1 MTAERVERRTQD
13 GTLVALGAWVVYGLV
28 YGPLYALLGEHTGIT
43 AFIPVLIAGWY
54 CGAAAGAFAG
64 LMSVPVTLLASRAI
78 GITDDWLGLPVL
90 VGAGAMVVVGYSL
103 GHIRDLREKTLRE
116 IRRGEDLESTLGHER
131 QRLAVVNEIAGKL
144 RGDRTVE
151 HVVSE
156 AVATLHK
163 HFPKFRASYSTVDA
177 EGRVTNLVSARP
189 GESLSSSTPATPLVL
204 SPTQVEGLL
213 KLDLYQVD
221 DVTKDVSWSKLANV
235 FDTLGIAALLDA
247 PIRHP
252 GVKTGLLSFSASEA
266 HEWTDLETRTLR
278 DAADCLEPAIADAE
292 RRRLLK
298 ESESRFRGILDQH
311 HYGVTVVVDGGI
323 VYANPAMTEIFEYR
337 REQLLGL
344 DPAKLIAPRHHQR
357 FINHV
362 AQCQTDNGERA
373 GVELEALRQDGTP
386 FPLMAVCQPMVFEGH
401 PAILGTLRDL
411 TADKK
416 AEEKLRQT
424 EASLHILLEQ
434 HFDGVAV
441 MANQRFLYVN
451 RALGSIFG
459 YEREELINRDPV
471 TLVSESERSL
481 AAGWLGGPAAG
492 AVPTLTVEYSGVKK
506 DGTTF
511 PLEILA
517 RVTDFSGQNS
527 VLATFRD
534 LTERKRVEAAV
545 REAEAKYRNLVE
557 HSLAG
562 VYIIQNRRFV
572 YVNPKL
578 AEILGYTQDELLALP
593 SAAVAVITE
602 SDRNLVEDRVEARLS
617 GTTDSNHYYAQAR
630 RKSGEVIDLEVH
642 GGTTSYI
649 SRPAVIGTVLD
660 VTERLRAEA
669 QLRESE
675 VRFRALFEEAPIGL
689 VMAAPDTVIQM
700 VNEAFCDM
708 LGYSESELVGRRIHE
723 ITHPEDAAGTP
734 ESAAKVFDD
743 AQSIVRLQKRYV
755 RKDGTTVQAETTV
768 SMVNDERGR
777 PVYAVAMIED
787 VTEQRRLESQLQQV
801 LRLESVGQLAGGVA
815 HNFNN
820 ALTAISGYSELLAR
834 RFSSEDP
841 ALRDLEQ
848 IQRVAE
854 RSAQLT
860 RQLLAFSR
868 HEDVHPSI
876 FNVNEAVEST
886 RDLLSP
892 LLDHQLRFRVRLDQG
907 LPSVNADRSQLEQII
922 TNLVINARDAMPEG
936 GLLTIDTEAVDV
948 DEAAARVNPEAS
960 PGRYVRLVVRDTGVG
975 MEEDTVARIFE
986 PFFTTKEPGEGIGL
1000 GLAMVHGAVKQG
1012 GGFITV
1018 ESTPDVGS
1026 TFAVFIPEFTEP
1038 DAAGRDS
1045 GVTTPT
1051 VH

>member
-13 GTLVALGAWVVYGLV
+13 GTLVALGAWVVYGLL
-28 YGPLYALLGEHTGIT
+28 YGPLHALLGEHAGVT

-78 GITDDWLGLPVL
+78 GITDDWLSLPAL
-90 VGAGAMVVVGYSL
+90 VGAGAMVMVGYSL
-103 GHIRDLREKTLRE
+103 GRIRDLRAETLRE
-116 IRRGEDLESTLGHER
+116 IGRREDVESTLGHER
-131 QRLAVVNEIAGKL
+131 QRLSVVNEIAGKL

-266 HEWTDLETRTLR
+266 HEWTDLERRTLR
-278 DAADCLEPAIADAE
+278 DAADCLEPAIVDAA

-298 ESESRFRGILDQH
+298 ESESRLRGILDQH
-311 HYGVTVVVDGGI
+311 LYGVTVVVDGGI

-337 REQLLGL
+337 REQLVGL
-344 DPAKLIAPRHHQR
+344 DPARLIAPRHRQR
-357 FINHV
+357 FVDHV
-362 AQCQTDNGERA
+362 AECATDDYEPV
-373 GVELEALRQDGTP
+373 GVEFEALRQDRTP
-386 FPLMAVCQPMVFEGH
+386 FSLMAVCQPIVFEGH

-411 TADKK
+411 TGDKN
-416 AEEKLRQT
+416 AEEKLRET
-424 EASLHILLEQ
+424 EASLHALLEQ

-441 MANQRFLYVN
+441 MANRRFLYVN
-451 RALGSIFG
+451 RALASIFG
-459 YEREELINRDPV
+459 YEREELVSRDPL
-471 TLVSESERSL
+471 TLVSKSERSL

-492 AVPTLTVEYSGVKK
+492 AAPPLTVEYKGVKK

-534 LTERKRVEAAV
+534 LTERRRVEEAV

-562 VYIIQNRRFV
+562 VYIIQDRRFA

-578 AEILGYTQDELLALP
+578 AEILGYSQDELLALP
-593 SAAVAVITE
+593 SAVAVIAE
-602 SDRNLVEDRVEARLS
+602 NDRNLVEDWVAARLS
-617 GTTDSNHYYAQAR
+617 GATDSNHYDAQAR

-649 SRPAVIGTVLD
+649 GRPAVIGTVLD
-660 VTERLRAEA
+660 VTERRRAEA

-708 LGYSESELVGRRIHE
+708 LGYSESELVGRRIPE

-734 ESAAKVFDD
+734 ESAAKVFED
-743 AQSIVRLQKRYV
+743 AQNIVRLQKRYV

-892 LLDHQLRFRVRLDQG
+892 LLDDQLRFRVRLDQG
-907 LPSVNADRSQLEQII
+907 LPSVSADRSQLEQII

-975 MEEDTVARIFE
+975 MEEETVARIFE

>member
-1 MTAERVERRTQD
+1 M
-13 GTLVALGAWVVYGLV
+13 
-28 YGPLYALLGEHTGIT
+28 
-43 AFIPVLIAGWY
+43 
-54 CGAAAGAFAG
+54 
-64 LMSVPVTLLASRAI
+64 
-78 GITDDWLGLPVL
+78 
-90 VGAGAMVVVGYSL
+90 
-103 GHIRDLREKTLRE
+103 
-116 IRRGEDLESTLGHER
+116 
-131 QRLAVVNEIAGKL
+131 
-144 RGDRTVE
+144 
-151 HVVSE
+151 
-156 AVATLHK
+156 
-163 HFPKFRASYSTVDA
+163 
-177 EGRVTNLVSARP
+177 
-189 GESLSSSTPATPLVL
+189 
-204 SPTQVEGLL
+204 
-213 KLDLYQVD
+213 
-221 DVTKDVSWSKLANV
+221 
-235 FDTLGIAALLDA
+235 
-247 PIRHP
+247 
-252 GVKTGLLSFSASEA
+252 
-266 HEWTDLETRTLR
+266 
-278 DAADCLEPAIADAE
+278 
-292 RRRLLK
+292 
-298 ESESRFRGILDQH
+298 
-311 HYGVTVVVDGGI
+311 
-323 VYANPAMTEIFEYR
+323 
-337 REQLLGL
+337 
-344 DPAKLIAPRHHQR
+344 
-357 FINHV
+357 
-362 AQCQTDNGERA
+362 
-373 GVELEALRQDGTP
+373 
-386 FPLMAVCQPMVFEGH
+386 
-401 PAILGTLRDL
+401 
-411 TADKK
+411 
-416 AEEKLRQT
+416 
-424 EASLHILLEQ
+424 
-434 HFDGVAV
+434 
-441 MANQRFLYVN
+441 
-451 RALGSIFG
+451 
-459 YEREELINRDPV
+459 
-471 TLVSESERSL
+471 
-481 AAGWLGGPAAG
+481 
-492 AVPTLTVEYSGVKK
+492 
-506 DGTTF
+506 
-511 PLEILA
+511 
-517 RVTDFSGQNS
+517 
-527 VLATFRD
+527 
-534 LTERKRVEAAV
+534 
-545 REAEAKYRNLVE
+545 
-557 HSLAG
+557 
-562 VYIIQNRRFV
+562 
-572 YVNPKL
+572 
-578 AEILGYTQDELLALP
+578 
-593 SAAVAVITE
+593 
-602 SDRNLVEDRVEARLS
+602 EARLS

-892 LLDHQLRFRVRLDQG
+892 LLGDQLRFRVRLDQG
-907 LPSVNADRSQLEQII
+907 LPSVSADRSQLEQII

-960 PGRYVRLVVRDTGVG
+960 PGRYVRLVVRDTGSEWRRRRSRESSNPSSQRRNRG
-975 MEEDTVARIFE
+975 
-986 PFFTTKEPGEGIGL
+986 KGL
-1000 GLAMVHGAVKQG
+1000 GLVW
-1012 GGFITV
+1012 
-1018 ESTPDVGS
+1018 PW
-1026 TFAVFIPEFTEP
+1026 FTEP
-1038 DAAGRDS
+1038 SSRAAGSSPWRAHQTSDRPS
-1045 GVTTPT
+1045 RSLSPSSRNLTPPGVTRE
-1051 VH
+1051 

>member
-1 MTAERVERRTQD
+1 MTAERVGRRTQD

-78 GITDDWLGLPVL
+78 GITADWLGLPVL
-90 VGAGAMVVVGYSL
+90 VGAGAMVIVGYSL
-103 GHIRDLREKTLRE
+103 GRIRDLRAETLRE
-116 IRRGEDLESTLGHER
+116 ISRREDVESTLGQER
-131 QRLAVVNEIAGKL
+131 QRLSVVNEIAGKL
-144 RGDRTVE
+144 RGDRTVD

-156 AVATLHK
+156 AVATLHE
-163 HFPKFRASYSTVDA
+163 HFPRFRASYSTVNT

-189 GESLSSSTPATPLVL
+189 GASLTTTAVATPLVL
-204 SPTQVEGLL
+204 NPDQVEGLL
-213 KLDLYQVD
+213 KKDLYRVD
-221 DVTKDVSWSKLANV
+221 DVTKDVSWSKLADV
-235 FDTLGIAALLDA
+235 FDTIGIAALLDA

-252 GVKTGLLSFSASEA
+252 GARTGLLSFSSSVA
-266 HEWTDLETRTLR
+266 HEWTDLERQTLR

-337 REQLLGL
+337 REQLVGL

-357 FINHV
+357 FVNHI
-362 AQCQTDNGERA
+362 AQCETDNDEHA
-373 GVELEALRQDGTP
+373 GVELEALRQEGTS
-386 FPLMAVCQPMVFEGH
+386 FPLMAVCQPIVFEGR

-416 AEEKLRQT
+416 AKEKLRES
-424 EASLHILLEQ
+424 EASLHTVLEQ

-451 RALGSIFG
+451 RALASIFG
-459 YEREELINRDPV
+459 YEREELINRDPL
-471 TLVSESERSL
+471 TLVSKGERSL

-492 AVPTLTVEYSGVKK
+492 AVPTLIVEYTGVKK

-534 LTERKRVEAAV
+534 LTERKRVEETV

-562 VYIIQNRRFV
+562 VYIIQNRRFA

-578 AEILGYTQDELLALP
+578 AEILGYSQDELLALP
-593 SAAVAVITE
+593 SAVAVITE
-602 SDRNLVEDRVEARLS
+602 NDRNLVEDSVAARLT
-617 GTTDSNHYYAQAR
+617 GATDAHHYQAQAR
-630 RKSGEVIDLEVH
+630 RKSGDVIDLEVH

-649 SRPAVIGTVLD
+649 GRPAVIGTVLD
-660 VTERLRAEA
+660 VTERRRAEA

-675 VRFRALFEEAPIGL
+675 VRFRTLFEEAPIGL

-708 LGYSESELVGRRIHE
+708 LGYSESELVGRRIYE

-820 ALTAISGYSELLAR
+820 ALAAISGYSELLAR

-892 LLDHQLRFRVRLDQG
+892 LLSDQLRFRVRLDQG
-907 LPSVNADRSQLEQII
+907 LPSVSADRSQLEQII

-975 MEEDTVARIFE
+975 MEEETVARIFE

-1038 DAAGRDS
+1038 VAAGRDS

>member
-1 MTAERVERRTQD
+1 MTADRVKRWTQD
-13 GTLVALGAWVVYGLV
+13 GTLVAVGAWVGYGLL
-28 YGPLYALLGEHTGIT
+28 YGPLHGLLGEHTGVT
-43 AFIPVLIAGWY
+43 AFIPVLITGWY
-54 CGAAAGAFAG
+54 WGAVAGTFSG
-64 LMSVPVTLLASRAI
+64 LMSVPVTLLATRAI
-78 GITDDWLGLPVL
+78 GITVDWLSLPAL
-90 VGAGAMVVVGYSL
+90 VGAGTMVVVGYTV
-103 GHIRDLREKTLRE
+103 GRIRDLRAETLRG
-116 IRRGEDLESTLGHER
+116 IARRADLESTLGAER
-131 QRLAVVNEIAGKL
+131 QRLSVVNEIAGKL
-144 RGDRTVE
+144 RGDRTIE

-163 HFPKFRASYSTVDA
+163 HFPRFRAAYSTVDN

-189 GESLSSSTPATPLVL
+189 GESLSTSTPATPLVL
-204 SPTQVEGLL
+204 NPAQVEGLL
-213 KLDLYQVD
+213 KEDLYRVD
-221 DVTKDVSWSKLANV
+221 DVTKDVSWSKLADV
-235 FDTLGIAALLDA
+235 FDAIGIAALLDA
-247 PIRHP
+247 PVRHP
-252 GVKTGLLSFSASEA
+252 GVKTGLLSFSAPAA
-266 HEWTDLETRTLR
+266 HQWTDLERRTLR

-292 RRRLLK
+292 LRRILK
-298 ESESRFRGILDQH
+298 ESESRLRGILDQH
-311 HYGVTVVVDGGI
+311 LYGVTVVVDAGI

-337 REQLLGL
+337 PEQLVGL
-344 DPAKLIAPRHHQR
+344 DPAKLIAPRHRQR
-357 FINHV
+357 FVDHV
-362 AQCQTDNGERA
+362 AKSATDHDEHA
-373 GVELEALRQDGTP
+373 GVEFEALRQDHTP
-386 FPLMAVCQPMVFEGH
+386 FPLMAVCQPIVFEGRS
-401 PAILGTLRDL
+401 AILGTLRDL

-416 AEEKLRQT
+416 AEEKLRET
-424 EASLHILLEQ
+424 EASLHTVLDQ

-441 MANQRFLYVN
+441 MANQRFLYIN
-451 RALGSIFG
+451 RALADIFG
-459 YEREELINRDPV
+459 YEREDLIHRDPL

-492 AVPTLTVEYSGVKK
+492 AVPTLTVEYSGVRK

-517 RVTDFSGQNS
+517 RVTDFGGQNS
-527 VLATFRD
+527 VLATLRD
-534 LTERKRVEAAV
+534 LTERKEVERAV

-572 YVNPKL
+572 YANPKL

-593 SAAVAVITE
+593 SAVAVIAE
-602 SDRNLVEDRVEARLS
+602 NDRNLVEDRLEARLS
-617 GTTDSNHYYAQAR
+617 GDTDTHHYHAHAR
-630 RKSGEVIDLEVH
+630 RKSGDVIDLEVH

-649 SRPAVIGTVLD
+649 GRPAVIGTVLD
-660 VTERLRAEA
+660 VTERRRAEA
-669 QLRESE
+669 QLRDSE
-675 VRFRALFEEAPIGL
+675 VRFRTLFEEAPIGM
-689 VMAAPDTVIQM
+689 VMAAPDTVIQK
-700 VNEAFCDM
+700 VNEAFCDI
-708 LGYSESELVGRRIHE
+708 LGYSEAELVGRRIYE

-743 AQSIVRLQKRYV
+743 AQSIVRLQKRYL
-755 RKDGTTVQAETTV
+755 RKDGSTVQAETTV

-854 RSAQLT
+854 RSAHLT

-892 LLDHQLRFRVRLDQG
+892 LLGDQLRFRVRLDQE
-907 LPSVNADRSQLEQII
+907 LPSVSADRSQLEQII

-975 MEEDTVARIFE
+975 MEEETVARIFE
-986 PFFTTKEPGEGIGL
+986 PFFTTKEPGEGVGL

-1026 TFAVFIPEFTEP
+1026 TFAIFLPEFKEP

-1045 GVTTPT
+1045 EVTTST